1 MLAQK
6 FIAILAL
13 AITVSASPIAST
25 SPTVDRKIFG
35 DGEGNQNIGNEGQN
49 AANTVVNTGNVNGDL
64 TVKQSTKTCGN
75 AQLNC
80 CNQISKK
87 GDTKNSNILALFS
100 QGGDV
105 GINCSPV
112 NALSGIFY
120 QLLLSS

>member
-1 MLAQK
+1 M
-6 FIAILAL
+6 
-13 AITVSASPIAST
+13 
-25 SPTVDRKIFG
+25 VDRKILG

-49 AANTVVNTGNVNGDL
+49 AANTVVNTGNVKGDF
-64 TVKQSTKTCGN
+64 TVEQSTRTCGN

-80 CNQISKK
+80 CNSISKK

-100 QGGDV
+100 GGGDV

-112 NALSGIFY
+112 SAIGGTFY